1 MYWFNFFIV
10 MDIKNFLLR
19 KKRELSS
26 NSTDGNVGKDNARLL
41 VLMIRVLKQLIME
54 KGSKSIKIR

>member
-1 MYWFNFFIV
+1 

-26 NSTDGNVGKDNARLL
+26 NSTGGDVGKDNARLL
-41 VLMIRVLKQLIME
+41 VLMIRVRKQLIME
-54 KGSKSIKIR
+54 KGSKKH

>member
-1 MYWFNFFIV
+1 MYWFNIFIV

-26 NSTDGNVGKDNARLL
+26 NSTDGNVRKDNARLL

-54 KGSKSIKIR
+54 KGSKKH

>member
-10 MDIKNFLLR
+10 MDITNFLLR

-26 NSTDGNVGKDNARLL
+26 NSTDGNVRKDNARLL

-54 KGSKSIKIR
+54 KGSKKH